1 MIIEN
6 LYIQKFRNIKE
17 GILEPKNGINIIFG
31 DNANGKTSYIESIYS
46 ISNLKSFRTNKLS
59 EAINDKCKS
68 FSIEC
73 RYKNL
78 VQNNLKLVVDKNSKL
93 FLKDSKKSKIDD
105 YLWSLFTIVF
115 KPDDIL
121 LVNGS
126 PVKRRELIDKA
137 IFFTDKKHIS
147 TLNNYYKILANKNIN
162 LKDNKIHEIDNWNH
176 LIAKYS
182 SVIVS
187 TRNKYIDKMNTILQ
201 NNLNNFDANYKIN
214 KSIDLKDCELFEYF
228 SKELEYN
235 LDREMKYKYSI
246 VGCHRQRI
254 DFSIDGK
261 NLKIFGSQGQK
272 RAFVL
277 LFRSSQIVD
286 FESINNFTPILL
298 LDDMASELDK
308 NNRNNFFN
316 ILDNFSGQ
324 TFITTT
330 DNKLF
335 SNSDKVSY
343 FCVEDGNIKSFS

>member
-1 MIIEN
+1 MIIEKIFIKN
-6 LYIQKFRNIKE
+6 FRNIKE
-17 GILEPKNGINIIFG
+17 GLFEPNKDINVIFG

-46 ISNLKSFRTNKLS
+46 ISNLKSFRTHKIS
-59 EAINDKCKS
+59 EAVNDKSKS

-73 RYKNL
+73 NYKNL
-78 VQNNLKLVVDKNSKL
+78 VQSNLKLVVDRNSKQ
-93 FLKDSKKSKIDD
+93 FLKDSNKSKIDD
-105 YLWSLFTIVF
+105 YLWSIFTIVF

-147 TLNNYYKILANKNIN
+147 ILNKYYKIVANKNIN
-162 LKDNKIHEIDNWNH
+162 LRENKINEIDNWNH

-187 TRNKYIDKMNTILQ
+187 TRNRYIDKINSILQ
-201 NNLNNFDANYKIN
+201 NNLNNFDSNYKIT
-214 KSIDLKDCELFEYF
+214 KSLEMKDSELFDYF
-228 SKELEYN
+228 CEELKN
-235 LDREMKYKYSI
+235 NIDREIKYKHSI
-246 VGCHRQRI
+246 VGSHRQNI
-254 DFSIDGK
+254 DFCIDNK
-261 NLKIFGSQGQK
+261 SLKIYGSQGQK
-272 RAFVL
+272 RAFIL
-277 LFRSSQIVD
+277 LFRSSQIID
-286 FESINNFTPILL
+286 FENINNFTPILL
-298 LDDMASELDK
+298 LDDMASELDHNNK
-308 NNRNNFFN
+308 NIFLN

-330 DNKLF
+330 DSKLF